1 MSNLEAAVDSGR
13 TAHIKRALHQVGAIA
28 VDGLSADY
36 VRALESIRT
45 SAPACLDGSL
55 RVKLNDAVERFSHV
69 QSNGEEAPKCVKAD
83 YDTIIATFDKVG
95 SQIKELSELETK
107 THLHVYINN
116 QVGDAPIT

>member
-1 MSNLEAAVDSGR
+1 MGSLLKDLSVISRDGFFHSSVCGPRRHGRCSSPERQQVTTISMSNLEASVSSGR

-36 VRALESIRT
+36 VRALESLRT

-69 QSNGEEAPKCVKAD
+69 Q
-83 YDTIIATFDKVG
+83 
-95 SQIKELSELETK
+95 
-107 THLHVYINN
+107 
-116 QVGDAPIT
+116 